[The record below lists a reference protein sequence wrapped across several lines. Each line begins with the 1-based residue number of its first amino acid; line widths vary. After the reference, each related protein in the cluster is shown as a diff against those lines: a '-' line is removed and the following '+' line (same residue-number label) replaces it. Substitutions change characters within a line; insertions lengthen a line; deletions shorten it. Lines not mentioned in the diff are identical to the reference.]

1 MDKFKDNTGVL
12 FKNDKKL
19 NDNHPDYK
27 GSITVDGTEYWISS
41 WIKNG
46 KNGKFMGLAVTPK
59 EQQAQQAKKPAPSTS
74 GSGFDDMDSDVPF

>member
-27 GSITVDGTEYWISS
+27 GSITVDGIEYWISS
-41 WIKNG
+41 WIKQG

-59 EQQAQQAKKPAPSTS
+59 EDQGAKPAPKSS
-74 GSGFDDMDSDVPF
+74 GSGFDDMNDDVPF

>member
-27 GSITVDGTEYWISS
+27 GSITVDGIEYWISS

-59 EQQAQQAKKPAPSTS
+59 EQQGQQAKKPSSS
-74 GSGFDDMDSDVPF
+74 GSGFDDMDSDDVPF

>member
-19 NDNHPDYK
+19 SDNHPDYK
-27 GSITVDGTEYWISS
+27 GSITVGGVEYWISS
-41 WIKNG
+41 WIKQG

-59 EQQAQQAKKPAPSTS
+59 ETTAPAKSSNKTHSM
-74 GSGFDDMDSDVPF
+74 DDLEESDLPF

>member
-27 GSITVDGTEYWISS
+27 GSISVNGVEYWISS
-41 WIKNG
+41 WIKQG
-46 KNGKFMGLAVTPK
+46 KNGKFMGLAVTPR
-59 EQQAQQAKKPAPSTS
+59 EAQASKPAPKSS
-74 GSGFDDMDSDVPF
+74 GSGFDDMDDSVPF

>member
-1 MDKFKDNTGVL
+1 MMDKFKDNTGVL

-27 GSITVDGTEYWISS
+27 GSITVNGVEYWISS
-41 WIKNG
+41 WIKQG

-59 EQQAQQAKKPAPSTS
+59 EATAPAKSSNKTHSM
-74 GSGFDDMDSDVPF
+74 DDLEESDLPF

>member
-1 MDKFKDNTGVL
+1 MMEKFKVNTGVL

-27 GSITVDGTEYWISS
+27 GSITVGGVEYWISS
-41 WIKNG
+41 WIKQG

-59 EQQAQQAKKPAPSTS
+59 ESTAPTKSSNKTHS
-74 GSGFDDMDSDVPF
+74 MDDVESSDIPF

>member
-27 GSITVDGTEYWISS
+27 GSITVGGVEYWISS
-41 WIKNG
+41 WIKQG
-46 KNGKFMGLAVTPK
+46 KNGKVMGLAVTPK
-59 EQQAQQAKKPAPSTS
+59 EATAPTKSS
-74 GSGFDDMDSDVPF
+74 PKGHSMDDLEDSDMPF

>member
-27 GSITVDGTEYWISS
+27 GSITVEGVEYWISS

-46 KNGKFMGLAVTPK
+46 KNGKFMGLAVNPK
-59 EQQAQQAKKPAPSTS
+59 EAQASKPAPKSL
-74 GSGFDDMDSDVPF
+74 GSGFDDMNDDVPF

>member
-27 GSITVDGTEYWISS
+27 GSITVNGVEYWISS
-41 WIKNG
+41 WIKQG

-59 EQQAQQAKKPAPSTS
+59 DAQAPKPKTS
-74 GSGFDDMDSDVPF
+74 MDDLENDDFF